1 VDPREGAFSAE
12 LPKAWNRTGGLY
24 RFASVDTR
32 AVLISASPEGD
43 ARVTWGDADLPPFVV
58 PNRMLSMAGFGEGS
72 WYSPGY
78 GVRMQVR
85 AYAPGLEFAENYVRR
100 TLSQRMECSGVTV
113 TSSARRTDLTQTI
126 NALYARFN
134 FGGPNVQKDAG
145 EVGFS
150 CVRGDQLW
158 KGYYLAVTMLTSTP
172 QGAIWNVEYLIGY
185 LAVAAKAAPAEKA
198 MLRMIDSM
206 QLNPEWVRM
215 QQSLAAGT
223 SEIVARTNQEI
234 SAMVQKTFE
243 TKWKTE
249 DEVFRRDANARRG
262 VTDVMD
268 PDTGESWSVQS
279 GSRHYWRKPGS
290 DVIVGTQTDNSP
302 GVGYQPLREY

>member
-1 VDPREGAFSAE
+1 
-12 LPKAWNRTGGLY
+12 
-24 RFASVDTR
+24 
-32 AVLISASPEGD
+32 
-43 ARVTWGDADLPPFVV
+43 VTWGDADLPSFVV
-58 PNRMLSMAGFGEGS
+58 PNRMLSMAGFGDGS

-85 AYAPGLEFAENYVRR
+85 SYAPGLEFAENYVRG
-100 TLSQRMECSGVTV
+100 TLSQRMGCSGVTV
-113 TSSARRTDLTQTI
+113 TSRTRRTDLTQTI
-126 NALYARFN
+126 NALYSRFN

-145 EVGFS
+145 EVTFS
-150 CVRGDQLW
+150 CVRGDQPW
-158 KGYYLAVTMLTSTP
+158 KGYYLAVTMITSTP

-185 LAVAAKAAPAEKA
+185 LAAAAKAAPAEKV

-290 DVIVGTQTDNSP
+290 DVIVGTQTYNSP
-302 GVGYQPLREY
+302 GLGYQPLREY